1 MTAARTRQPTE
12 GEASISDRQKRIFEA
27 VVLDYIRTGEPVAS
41 GNLSERHSMD
51 LSAASIRKVLHEL
64 EELGL
69 LSQAHPSAG
78 RTPTEEGFRFYADD
92 ILEVKRLPAGLRAQ
106 IQKEILSSDFRAE
119 SMFSLCSRV
128 LSNLTSHMGLV
139 MAPAV
144 GQLSLLK
151 LYFERLGESQHLAVL
166 LTRNGI
172 IQNRVVVTPQD
183 FSQEELN
190 EVNVF
195 LESLESP
202 FTLGE
207 VRARLMKDMAES
219 RSEFERIFKRA
230 FLLASGASE
239 AQPTAEGDR
248 GPDIYMDGEGRQR
261 LLEHP
266 DFRDAEAMRA
276 LYRAFENKRR
286 LVELLN
292 DVTGGGRVRV
302 VIGPSGEG
310 EDGLALVASPYRAGG
325 GDAGALGAIGVL
337 GPRRLNYSEIVPV
350 VDYAAQVLSG
360 IFHK

>member
-1 MTAARTRQPTE
+1 MTGTKNRQVASGDAFRTERQR
-12 GEASISDRQKRIFEA
+12 SIFEA
-27 VVLDYIRTGEPVAS
+27 VVLDFIRTGEPVAS
-41 GNLSERHSMD
+41 GNLAERHSMD

-78 RTPTEEGFRFYADD
+78 RTPTEEGFRVYADD
-92 ILEVKRLPAGLRAQ
+92 ILEVRRLPAGLRAQ
-106 IQKEILSSDFRAE
+106 IQKEFSGAGFSAE
-119 SMFSLCSRV
+119 SLFALCSRV
-128 LSNLTSHMGLV
+128 LSNLTSHMGVV
-139 MAPAV
+139 MAPAM
-144 GQLSLLK
+144 GSLALRK
-151 LYFERLGESQHLAVL
+151 LYFVRLGARQHLAVL

-183 FSQEELN
+183 FTQEELN

-195 LESLESP
+195 LESLDSP
-202 FTLGE
+202 FTLEE
-207 VRARLMKDMAES
+207 VRARLLKDMAES

-239 AQPTAEGDR
+239 AAPSDDDPGR
-248 GPDIYMDGEGRQR
+248 DIYMDGEGRQR
-261 LLEHP
+261 LMDHP
-266 DFRDAEAMRA
+266 DFKDAEAMRA
-276 LYRAFENKRR
+276 LFRAFEDKRR

-310 EDGLALVASPYRAGG
+310 ADGLALVASPYWAGSG
-325 GDAGALGAIGVL
+325 EAGALGVL